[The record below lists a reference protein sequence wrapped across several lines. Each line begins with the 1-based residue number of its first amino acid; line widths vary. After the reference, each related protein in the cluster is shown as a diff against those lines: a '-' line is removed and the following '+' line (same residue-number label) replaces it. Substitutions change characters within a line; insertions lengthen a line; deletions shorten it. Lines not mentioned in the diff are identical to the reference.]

1 MANIAWVAERAIP
14 LLKRKPGMGA
24 MDVKE
29 ALEDKYKIQINYQTA
44 WYERQRA
51 ADKLFGKWDDSID
64 LLYRFKAEVELR
76 SPGSVVE
83 IDTVEIGGQHHFSKF
98 FCAFKDS
105 IEGFLGGCRP
115 YISIDSTALNGQW
128 NGHMPAAI
136 ALDGHNWMFPL
147 AFGFF
152 ESETKENWIWF
163 MELGKAIGVLPRLA
177 ICTDACKGLESAV
190 KEVFPWAEQRECFRH
205 LMENMKKNFTGDVYA
220 TNMWPAAR
228 AYSAGKHK
236 YFVDKVL
243 EATPGVENW
252 LKKHHNLLWARSKF
266 SPDIKCDYI
275 NNNLAECWN
284 AWIKEF
290 KDLPLH
296 CMVDAIREKGV
307 IMFEKR
313 RRISR
318 KLQGV
323 ILPAVIHQLNAS
335 SKGLGHL
342 KVTKGL
348 PDQAEVT
355 EIWKDEEVRRHVVYL
370 SIQECTC
377 REW

>member
-1 MANIAWVAERAIP
+1 
-14 LLKRKPGMGA
+14 
-24 MDVKE
+24 
-29 ALEDKYKIQINYQTA
+29 
-44 WYERQRA
+44 
-51 ADKLFGKWDDSID
+51 
-64 LLYRFKAEVELR
+64 
-76 SPGSVVE
+76 
-83 IDTVEIGGQHHFSKF
+83 
-98 FCAFKDS
+98 
-105 IEGFLGGCRP
+105 
-115 YISIDSTALNGQW
+115 
-128 NGHMPAAI
+128 
-136 ALDGHNWMFPL
+136 
-147 AFGFF
+147 
-152 ESETKENWIWF
+152 
-163 MELGKAIGVLPRLA
+163 
-177 ICTDACKGLESAV
+177 
-190 KEVFPWAEQRECFRH
+190 
-205 LMENMKKNFTGDVYA
+205 
-220 TNMWPAAR
+220 MWPATR

-236 YFVDKVL
+236 YFMDKVL

>member
-1 MANIAWVAERAIP
+1 
-14 LLKRKPGMGA
+14 
-24 MDVKE
+24 
-29 ALEDKYKIQINYQTA
+29 
-44 WYERQRA
+44 
-51 ADKLFGKWDDSID
+51 
-64 LLYRFKAEVELR
+64 
-76 SPGSVVE
+76 
-83 IDTVEIGGQHHFSKF
+83 
-98 FCAFKDS
+98 
-105 IEGFLGGCRP
+105 
-115 YISIDSTALNGQW
+115 
-128 NGHMPAAI
+128 MPAAI

-220 TNMWPAAR
+220 KNIWPATR

-236 YFVDKVL
+236 YFMDKVL

-323 ILPAVIHQLNAS
+323 ILSAVIHQLNVS

-355 EIWKDEEVRRHVVYL
+355 EIWKDEEVRRHVEYPRMYL
-370 SIQECTC
+370 
-377 REW
+377 